1 MQPPCERFSLHLR
14 VLCDSRPPVL
24 SPLPTSVT
32 REGGNERGG
41 SEWAETHIVLVRVG
55 PMIAL
60 FIMVLLLM
68 GCPKP
73 NTLSSI
79 VLATHSFQFKPRGR
93 PVISALCC
101 TRPNEM
107 TSRPRPT
114 KRREARESRGGSN
127 RKRLQLQLY
136 NRPRENSQVGNGSQG
151 STPPSSSASVR
162 PSGISLSSRRL
173 CRTLAPCVWRGVVH
187 SVADGAFPAE
197 LRIPL
202 RSTTRIP
209 AMRQNSPREG
219 RTDGTG
225 R

>member
-41 SEWAETHIVLVRVG
+41 REWAETHIVLVRVG

-60 FIMVLLLM
+60 LSWSYCLW
-68 GCPKP
+68 GARNP
-73 NTLSSI
+73 TLSSI

-114 KRREARESRGGSN
+114 KRRERGEGGAIESDCNFNFTIGPVKTVKLETDHKGRRRRHHQHPSV
-127 RKRLQLQLY
+127 RRAFPFRLRVVAFAEHWPRVCGVVWSIQLQTEL
-136 NRPRENSQVGNGSQG
+136 
-151 STPPSSSASVR
+151 
-162 PSGISLSSRRL
+162 SLLNCGYR
-173 CRTLAPCVWRGVVH
+173 
-187 SVADGAFPAE
+187 
-197 LRIPL
+197 
-202 RSTTRIP
+202 
-209 AMRQNSPREG
+209 
-219 RTDGTG
+219 
-225 R
+225 

>member
-1 MQPPCERFSLHLR
+1 MGRNAYC
-14 VLCDSRPPVL
+14 V
-24 SPLPTSVT
+24 
-32 REGGNERGG
+32 G
-41 SEWAETHIVLVRVG
+41 SCWAHD
-55 PMIAL
+55 
-60 FIMVLLLM
+60 
-68 GCPKP
+68 CPFYHGLITYGVP
-73 NTLSSI
+73 EARNHYTLSSI

-114 KRREARESRGGSN
+114 KRRERGEGGAIESDCNFNFTTIGPVKIVKLETDHKGR
-127 RKRLQLQLY
+127 RRRHHQH
-136 NRPRENSQVGNGSQG
+136 P
-151 STPPSSSASVR
+151 SVR
-162 PSGISLSSRRL
+162 PSGISLSTSSRRL

-219 RTDGTG
+219 RNGKV
-225 R
+225 REAKSRNW

>member
-1 MQPPCERFSLHLR
+1 M
-14 VLCDSRPPVL
+14 LCDSRPPVL

-73 NTLSSI
+73 NTLSCI

-114 KRREARESRGGSN
+114 KRRERRGGSN

-162 PSGISLSSRRL
+162 PSVRPSVRRAFPFRVVAFAEHWPRV
-173 CRTLAPCVWRGVVH
+173 CGVVW
-187 SVADGAFPAE
+187 SIQLQTE
-197 LRIPL
+197 LSLLNCGYR
-202 RSTTRIP
+202 
-209 AMRQNSPREG
+209 
-219 RTDGTG
+219 
-225 R
+225 